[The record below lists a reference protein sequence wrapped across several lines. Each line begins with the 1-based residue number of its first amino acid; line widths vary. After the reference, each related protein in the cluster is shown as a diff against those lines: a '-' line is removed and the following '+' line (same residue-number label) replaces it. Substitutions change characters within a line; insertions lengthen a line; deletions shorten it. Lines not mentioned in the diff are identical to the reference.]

1 MTEGLRRLDW
11 REGEGGGGL
20 VGGGLLVVVLLL
32 IVNTQAAPW
41 LLVELAAPSLPTPVS
56 VLQAQHGGES
66 GVLSGEAGHKVG
78 VVGVVVELFCC
89 TSVVVETIAISLVEI
104 IELLSLKTVLT

>member
-20 VGGGLLVVVLLL
+20 VLAGLLVVGLLL
-32 IVNTQAAPW
+32 IVDTQAAPW

-56 VLQAQHGGES
+56 VLQAQHGGQS
-66 GVLSGEAGHKVG
+66 RVLSGEAGDKIG

-89 TSVVVETIAISLVEI
+89 ASVIVETIAISLVEI